1 MIVSRVSSSPRT
13 PNMFAAVKAKRTLR
27 GFAVGLIAIGPLF
40 SSFAP
45 QSTAADESSEID
57 SLQGMVAEWTELRR
71 LIAKER
77 ADWKVEKVYLQDN
90 LEIVTK
96 QVELIRDQLEE
107 TEGVGEETSVELER
121 LDARRNV
128 LLAANEAVQSSV
140 GGLETS
146 VKRLVKRFP
155 PPLLDTVE
163 PLWRRIP
170 EDPNST
176 NLPVSQRVQ
185 NVVAVVSLAE
195 KFNTSL
201 IKRGEVRQIAG
212 VEKQVWTLYWGLSAS
227 FSTDSEASSALIG
240 FPSEDGW
247 TYEERPEQAETVAA
261 LIETY
266 DGTAV
271 PSFIEIPVSLR

>member
-1 MIVSRVSSSPRT
+1 MIMNRV
-13 PNMFAAVKAKRTLR
+13 FLLLR
-27 GFAVGLIAIGPLF
+27 NPKLTANAGAQRGYRRLVAGCCAIVTVLA
-40 SSFAP
+40 SFAP
-45 QSTAADESSEID
+45 TPASAQEPSQVD

-71 LIAKER
+71 LIAEER

-96 QVELIRDQLEE
+96 QVELIQDRLDE
-107 TEGVGEETSVELER
+107 TEGVGDETSTALER
-121 LDARRNV
+121 LEARRDV
-128 LLAANEAVQSSV
+128 LMAANAAVQESV

-146 VKRLVKRFP
+146 VKRIVKRFP

-163 PLWRRIP
+163 PLLRRIP
-170 EDPNST
+170 EDPDAT
-176 NLPVSQRVQ
+176 DLPVSQRVQ

-201 IKRGEVRQIAG
+201 IKRGEVREIAG
-212 VEKQVWTLYWGLSAS
+212 EEKQVWTLYWGLAAS
-227 FSTDSEASSALIG
+227 FSTDAEVSSALIG
-240 FPSEDGW
+240 FPGEDGW
-247 TYEERPEQAETVAA
+247 VYEERPDQAETVAA

-266 DGTAV
+266 DGTEV

>member
-27 GFAVGLIAIGPLF
+27 GFAVGLIAIGTLF

-163 PLWRRIP
+163 PLLRRIP

>member
-1 MIVSRVSSSPRT
+1 
-13 PNMFAAVKAKRTLR
+13 
-27 GFAVGLIAIGPLF
+27 
-40 SSFAP
+40 
-45 QSTAADESSEID
+45 
-57 SLQGMVAEWTELRR
+57 MVAEWTELRR
-71 LIAKER
+71 LIAAER

-96 QVELIRDQLEE
+96 QVELIRDQLEQ
-107 TEGVGEETSVELER
+107 TEGVGEETSTELDR
-121 LDARRNV
+121 LEDRRDV
-128 LLAANEAVQSSV
+128 LMAANAAVQESV

-146 VKRLVKRFP
+146 VKRIVKRFP

-163 PLWRRIP
+163 PLLRRIP
-170 EDPNST
+170 EDPNAT
-176 NLPVSQRVQ
+176 DLPVSQRVQ

-212 VEKQVWTLYWGLSAS
+212 EEKQVWTLYWGLAAS
-227 FSTDSEASSALIG
+227 FSTDAEVSSALVG

-247 TYEERPEQAETVAA
+247 TYEERPDQAETVAM

-266 DGTAV
+266 DGTEV
-271 PSFIEIPVSLR
+271 PSFIELPVSLR

>member
-1 MIVSRVSSSPRT
+1 MNMTRVCCSPR
-13 PNMFAAVKAKRTLR
+13 NFELSAAALAKRLPR
-27 GFAVGLIAIGPLF
+27 PLALGCCAILALAAFAT
-40 SSFAP
+40 P
-45 QSTAADESSEID
+45 QTASAQDSSEVD
-57 SLQGMVAEWTELRR
+57 ELQGMVAEWTELRR
-71 LIAKER
+71 LISEER

-96 QVELIRDQLEE
+96 QLELINDQLEQ
-107 TEGVGEETSVELER
+107 TEGVGEETSVALQRLE
-121 LDARRNV
+121 ARRDV
-128 LLAANEAVQSSV
+128 LMAANEAVQSSV
-140 GGLETS
+140 GGLETA

-163 PLWRRIP
+163 PLLRRIP
-170 EDPNST
+170 EDPNMT
-176 NLPVSQRVQ
+176 DLPVSQRVQ

-201 IKRGEVRQIAG
+201 IKRGEVREIAG
-212 VEKQVWTLYWGLSAS
+212 VEKQVWTLYWGLAAS
-227 FSTDSEASSALIG
+227 FSTDNEVSSAIVG
-240 FPSEDGW
+240 YPSEDGW
-247 TYEERPEQAETVAA
+247 VYEERPDQAETVAE